1 MVLFYTILGLLTNLI
16 LLIILAVIYKK
27 GDLDEFNDFL
37 ECPGVN
43 KKYFDKFSD
52 VTKLRKF
59 LIAFEIIDSIF
70 EILQAA
76 LELINAIE
84 KFEKK
89 AKQFEER
96 NFASYG
102 IW

>member
-1 MVLFYTILGLLTNLI
+1 MGLHTNLI

-70 EILQAA
+70 EIFQTA

-89 AKQFEER
+89 AEAFKNR
-96 NFASYG
+96 IILAYG
-102 IW
+102 IWQ